1 MKGFARME
9 EEYDAHK
16 ENMMDAE
23 KDGAGNTE
31 RLRSERSLVKN

>member
-1 MKGFARME
+1 MKGFARMDEARMEEARME

-23 KDGAGNTE
+23 K
-31 RLRSERSLVKN
+31 RWCRKY

>member
-23 KDGAGNTE
+23 K
-31 RLRSERSLVKN
+31 RWCRKY